1 MKVKIH
7 IKLKE
12 GVLDTEGKT
21 IENSLSHNLGF
32 NQISNVRKGKLIEMD
47 IDETDQ
53 DKINQTI
60 QQVCDKMLVNQVIED
75 YEILN

>member
-7 IKLKE
+7 IKLKQ

-21 IENSLSHNLGF
+21 IENFLNHNLGF
-32 NQISNVRKGKLIEMD
+32 NEISNVRKGKLIEMD

-53 DKINQTI
+53 DKIDQTVKEI
-60 QQVCDKMLVNQVIED
+60 CDKMLVNQVIED
-75 YEILN
+75 YELL

>member
-1 MKVKIH
+1 MRVKIH

-21 IENSLSHNLGF
+21 IENFLNHNLNF

-47 IDETDQ
+47 INETNQ
-53 DKINQTI
+53 DKINQTVKEI
-60 QQVCDKMLVNQVIED
+60 CNKMLVNQVIED
-75 YEILN
+75 YEIL

>member
-21 IENSLSHNLGF
+21 IENFLNHNLGF
-32 NQISNVRKGKLIEMD
+32 NEISNVRKGKLIEMD

-53 DKINQTI
+53 AKIDKTVKEI
-60 QQVCDKMLVNQVIED
+60 CDKMLVNQVIED
-75 YEILN
+75 YELL

>member
-21 IENSLSHNLGF
+21 IENFLNHNLGF
-32 NQISNVRKGKLIEMD
+32 HEISNVRKGKLIEMD
-47 IDETDQ
+47 VDETDQ
-53 DKINQTI
+53 AKIDQTVKEI
-60 QQVCDKMLVNQVIED
+60 CDKMLVNQVIED
-75 YEILN
+75 YELL

>member
-21 IENSLSHNLGF
+21 IENFLNNNLGF
-32 NQISNVRKGKLIEMD
+32 NEISNVRKGKLIEMD

-53 DKINQTI
+53 AKIDQTVKEI
-60 QQVCDKMLVNQVIED
+60 CYKMLVNQVIED
-75 YEILN
+75 YELL

>member
-21 IENSLSHNLGF
+21 IENFLNHNLGF
-32 NQISNVRKGKLIEMD
+32 NEISNVRKGKLIEMD

-53 DKINQTI
+53 AKIDQTVKEI
-60 QQVCDKMLVNQVIED
+60 CDKMLVNQVIED
-75 YEILN
+75 YELL

>member
-32 NQISNVRKGKLIEMD
+32 NQISNV
-47 IDETDQ
+47 
-53 DKINQTI
+53 
-60 QQVCDKMLVNQVIED
+60 V
-75 YEILN
+75 

>member
-1 MKVKIH
+1 MKVKIN

-21 IENSLSHNLGF
+21 IENFLNHNLGF
-32 NQISNVRKGKLIEMD
+32 NEISNVRKGKLIEMD

-53 DKINQTI
+53 AKIDQTVKEI
-60 QQVCDKMLVNQVIED
+60 CDKMLVNQVIED
-75 YEILN
+75 YELL

>member
-21 IENSLSHNLGF
+21 IENFLNHNLGF
-32 NQISNVRKGKLIEMD
+32 NEISNVRKGKLIEMD

-53 DKINQTI
+53 AKIDQTVKEI
-60 QQVCDKMLVNQVIED
+60 CYKMLVNQVIED
-75 YEILN
+75 YELL

>member
-12 GVLDTEGKT
+12 GVLDTGGKT
-21 IENSLSHNLGF
+21 IENFLNHNLGF
-32 NQISNVRKGKLIEMD
+32 NEISNVRKGKLIEMD

-53 DKINQTI
+53 AKIDQTVKEI
-60 QQVCDKMLVNQVIED
+60 CDKMLVNQVIED
-75 YEILN
+75 YELL